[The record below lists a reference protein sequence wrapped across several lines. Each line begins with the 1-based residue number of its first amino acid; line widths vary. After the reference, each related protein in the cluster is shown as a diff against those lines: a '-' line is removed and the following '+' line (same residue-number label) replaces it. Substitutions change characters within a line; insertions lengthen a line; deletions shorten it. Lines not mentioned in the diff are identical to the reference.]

1 MLKCKI
7 CGKEAANE
15 DYCVLH
21 EKAYRNLME
30 RFETWKKALGV
41 SWKDYLRE
49 IVKNPFT
56 GTKAKEVAENLLSKE
71 R

>member
-7 CGKEAANE
+7 CGKEAVNE

-21 EKAYRNLME
+21 KKTYRNLIE
-30 RFETWKKALGV
+30 QFETWKKALGI
-41 SWKDYLRE
+41 SWKDYLNE

-56 GTKAKEVAENLLSKE
+56 GTKAKEVAETLLSKE
-71 R
+71 Q

>member
-1 MLKCKI
+1 MLKCKV
-7 CGKEAANE
+7 CGKEPVNM

-30 RFETWKKALGV
+30 QFELWEKALGI
-41 SWKDYLRE
+41 SWKDYLKE

-56 GTKAKEVAENLLSKE
+56 GTKVKEVAETLLSKE
-71 R
+71 Q

>member
-1 MLKCKI
+1 M
-7 CGKEAANE
+7 

-30 RFETWKKALGV
+30 QFELWEKALGI
-41 SWKDYLRE
+41 SWKDYLKE

-56 GTKAKEVAENLLSKE
+56 GTKVKEVAETLLSKE
-71 R
+71 Q